1 MFSCIT
7 AHICIWCGRQD
18 SNLHGCPPDPK
29 SGASANFATPACVS
43 NYSILSCV
51 GKQIQTEHHEHHEP
65 RFFQQPHAHAVEHRM
80 DREIKF
86 ADELFHGRI
95 EVCFVDREAILQ
107 RAFHPAHRYI
117 LISVVKRIGELCAVD
132 QILRTEGA
140 EVFVHAGIQHFRRLA
155 EADHQSA
162 GRHAF
167 LRIFF
172 PAAARWTLFPG

>member
-1 MFSCIT
+1 MSFSCIT

-51 GKQIQTEHHEHHEP
+51 GKQIQAE
-65 RFFQQPHAHAVEHRM
+65 RIMNRVFFQQPPAHVVEHRM

-86 ADELFHGRI
+86 ADELLHGRI
-95 EVCFVDREAILQ
+95 EVCFVDREARLQ
-107 RAFHPAHRYI
+107 RAFHPAHRHI
-117 LISVVKRIGELCAVD
+117 LISTFKRIGELCAVD

-140 EVFVHAGIQHFRRLA
+140 EVFVHAGIQHFHRLA